1 MRKIINGGAIKRMLW
16 KRKRN
21 ISASYMSANY
31 YIHGDSLSETRE
43 EFDTE
48 ISGGRIAVGI
58 LLILLTF
65 PVQEAFFNDLR
76 LFGVKPN
83 LSLVILFIL
92 SALSKPR
99 FAMFYGLGLGLYTD
113 IIYGKY
119 LGFYALL
126 FMYMGA
132 VTAFLIRPKLKGRI
146 SVVMGA
152 APIAFFVYALTE
164 SFFARLLMI
173 YSAESSVLYVDYWQH
188 MTVRILP
195 AVLYN
200 VIVLFVTV
208 WPVTALWA
216 KLGNPM
222 KVFYRFF

>member
-16 KRKRN
+16 KRKKN

-31 YIHGDSLSETRE
+31 YIQGDSLSETRE

-48 ISGGRIAVGI
+48 TSGGRIAAGIFFI
-58 LLILLTF
+58 LLAF
-65 PVQEAFFNDLR
+65 PVQEAIFNDLR

-83 LSLVILFIL
+83 LAVVVLFII
-92 SALSKPR
+92 SALSTPR
-99 FAMFYGLGLGLYTD
+99 FAMFYGLGMGLCAD

-126 FMYMGA
+126 FMYLGI

-146 SVVMGA
+146 VVIIGA
-152 APIAFFVYALTE
+152 APLVFFVYAVIE

-173 YSAESSVLYVDYWQH
+173 YSAEFSTLYVDYWQH

-200 VIVLFVTV
+200 VIVLIAAV

-216 KLGNPM
+216 KLGNPL